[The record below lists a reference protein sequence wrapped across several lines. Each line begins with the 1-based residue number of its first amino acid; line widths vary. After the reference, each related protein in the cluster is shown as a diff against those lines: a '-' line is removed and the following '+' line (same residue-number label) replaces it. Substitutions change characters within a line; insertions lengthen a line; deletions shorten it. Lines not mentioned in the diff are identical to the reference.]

1 MAIEAGTRSF
11 AMPEGETADPSA
23 ALPRQAGAGG
33 MTKGRVVNFI
43 KEPLDRMDR
52 KDTAGPSTALPRIS
66 CRTWWRWRSSCGFP
80 YSKQHTWALL
90 GAAQQEI
97 RVRYARRL

>member
-23 ALPRQAGAGG
+23 ALG
-33 MTKGRVVNFI
+33 MTKARVVNFI

-52 KDTAGPSTALPRIS
+52 KDTAGPSAALS
-66 CRTWWRWRSSCGFP
+66 CRKSIRWDG
-80 YSKQHTWALL
+80 
-90 GAAQQEI
+90 G
-97 RVRYARRL
+97 